1 MKRPWNRTNL
11 PVYSVSSG
19 LEEHANMHICT
30 YVSSVSME
38 PKRYMIAIY
47 KNTKTLENIE
57 STGIFVLQLLSSEQY
72 RLIKLLGK
80 TSGHQINKIEK
91 LENRK
96 ELQKW
101 KGYLVLKNAL
111 AYIELKTIMRYDAGD
126 HIMFVCDLL
135 SFYNNLPGEAL
146 TLDVLREKKLIRG

>member
-1 MKRPWNRTNL
+1 MKRPWNRINL

-19 LEEHANMHICT
+19 SEEHSNMHICT

-38 PKRYMIAIY
+38 PKRYMVAIY

-57 STGIFVLQLLSSEQY
+57 SKGTFVLQLLSSEQFN
-72 RLIKLLGK
+72 LIKLLGK

-91 LENRK
+91 LEKRK
-96 ELQKW
+96 ELERW

-111 AYIELKTIMRYDAGD
+111 AYIELKTMMSYDAGD
-126 HIMFVCDLL
+126 HIMFVCDLV
-135 SFYNNLPGEAL
+135 SFYNNLPGDAL
-146 TLDVLREKKLIRG
+146 TLDILREKKLIRG